1 MAFDDYDYPRV
12 AVLVLLVAVNLA
24 LVGAMTTS
32 SAAYGPYNGEWDGA
46 DTLRTSASE
55 SAEVDLATTTDRYG
69 ELSAGESLAVVLA
82 PSEPTDGEAAQVQ
95 SFVSRGGTL
104 VVAGES
110 PNATD
115 PYLDAVGSSVRVN
128 GTQLRDDQNNYRG
141 PQLPVANNVSD
152 HNLTEGVESVT
163 LNDGTALEPSDAPSF
178 NESDVT
184 PLINSSTVAYLDSN
198 GNETYDTG
206 EPFGSLPVATVEPE
220 GEGHIVAV
228 SDPSAFTNA
237 MLDREGN
244 QAFLAALLDGREH
257 VLLDYSQHSSL
268 PPLVYALI
276 TVRTNAPLQLLVSVL
291 AFGAFGTY
299 VNRGRLFAAAESALG
314 RDGDEFDI
322 DDITLDEAA
331 VKALIEDRH
340 PDWDEEYADRVTEA
354 IIRQREGPRND
365 D

>member
-1 MAFDDYDYPRV
+1 MALDDYDYPRV

-46 DTLRTSASE
+46 DTLRTTASD
-55 SAEVDLATTTDRYG
+55 SAELDLATTTERYG
-69 ELSAGESLAVVLA
+69 EIPADGAVAVVLA
-82 PSEPTDGEAAQVQ
+82 PSAPTDEAAAQVQ

-104 VVAGES
+104 VVAGEN

-141 PQLPVANNVSD
+141 PQLPVATNVSD
-152 HNLTEGVESVT
+152 HDLTEGVDSIT
-163 LNDGTALEPSDAPSF
+163 LNDGTALEPSDARSF

-184 PLINSSTVAYLDSN
+184 PLINSSTIAYLDSN
-198 GNETYDTG
+198 GNETFDTG
-206 EPFGSLPVATVEPE
+206 EPFGTLTVATVEPE
-220 GEGHIVAV
+220 GEGHIVVV
-228 SDPSAFTNA
+228 SDPSVFTNA

-244 QAFLAALLDGREH
+244 SAFLAALLDDREH

-276 TVRTNAPLQLLVSVL
+276 TVRTDATLQLLVSVL
-291 AFGAFGTY
+291 AFGVFGMY
-299 VNRGRLFAAAESALG
+299 VNRERLFGAVESALG
-314 RDGDEFDI
+314 RDDDFDV

-331 VKALIEDRH
+331 VRALIADRH
-340 PDWDEEYADRVTEA
+340 PDWEEEYAERVTEA
-354 IIRQREGPRND
+354 IIRQRAGERD
-365 D
+365 DD